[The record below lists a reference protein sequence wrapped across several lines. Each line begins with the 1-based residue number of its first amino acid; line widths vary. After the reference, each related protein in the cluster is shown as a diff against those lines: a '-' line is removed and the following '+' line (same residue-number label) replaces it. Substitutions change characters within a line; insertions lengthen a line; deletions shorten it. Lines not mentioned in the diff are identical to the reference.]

1 MSVVAAA
8 VIGSAAVG
16 VYSANKQA
24 KAASKAGDQQAAA
37 AMMGVEEQQRQFDAI
52 QNLLEPY
59 VQAGTGGGNL
69 SPTQQVIGFYKK
81 YMGRNPNADTLAKWM
96 EDISTGRKSIE
107 DAERIISTGPGAQQ
121 YALSGKAPAPPKGSL
136 DAQRDLLG
144 LNGNA
149 AQQAAINQLQGSPQF
164 TSAMKAGEDAI
175 LSNASATGGLR
186 GGNTQAALAQ
196 FRPQLLTQLINDQY
210 TKLAGMSS
218 MGLGAA
224 GQTGQ
229 FGQAAA
235 NNVTNLLQQQGAALA
250 GSSLAQGRA
259 AAGYGNA
266 ITGAIG
272 MYAGLGGFG
281 GASAPA
287 AGSGVIS
294 GGSGFRVM

>member
-52 QNLLEPY
+52 QKLLKPYVDAGAGALSKQQSLIGLNGAAAQRNALNLLE
-59 VQAGTGGGNL
+59 Q
-69 SPTQQVIGFYKK
+69 
-81 YMGRNPNADTLAKWM
+81 
-96 EDISTGRKSIE
+96 
-107 DAERIISTGPGAQQ
+107 
-121 YALSGKAPAPPKGSL
+121 
-136 DAQRDLLG
+136 
-144 LNGNA
+144 
-149 AQQAAINQLQGSPQF
+149 SPQF
-164 TSAMKAGEDAI
+164 TTAMKAGEEAI
-175 LSNASATGGLR
+175 LANASATGGLR

-196 FRPQLLTQLINDQY
+196 FRPQLLAQMINDQY
-210 TKLAGMSS
+210 SRLAGVSS

-224 GQTGQ
+224 GGTGQ
-229 FGQAAA
+229 FAQSAT

-259 AAGYGNA
+259 AAGYSNA

-272 MYAGLGGFG
+272 LYGGLGGFERKQ
-281 GASAPA
+281 PA
-287 AGSGVIS
+287 AESGVIS